1 MSLSTWFPSG
11 GYSSSGSPQLDPS
24 CPQRPAGSAW
34 KRSFEG
40 WGTEWREGGGPQKP
54 PPGPLH
60 VCRPVSSCTC
70 SGRGILVSW
79 LLALETLP
87 NILVFFFLR
96 AAYSLTGVPCF
107 LLCGMMLF
115 PLLCRE
121 RVALRAVFYFPP
133 AVASPNCCF
142 LSWLSET
149 RLLGTPRAA
158 QRRCPVLL
166 CPRPAF
172 PSSSR
177 ASGSSTGESPQNF
190 SKCPAITVHSRR
202 WAPVHE
208 LQFPPLFEVSPAP
221 LAPMAEGPV
230 TAGCPLAPWRDGDR
244 VTGGGQK
251 EPSPRTESHPCCQ
264 SSRTASFRGFRFS
277 GLVLARVRVEPEQ
290 RGALL
295 SHGGFQQKQAGSFQE
310 CAAASLLSS
319 GSAAELDVGGS
330 SPTVSLGRAPPSRA
344 LVSQGSPGT

>member
-1 MSLSTWFPSG
+1 M
-11 GYSSSGSPQLDPS
+11 
-24 CPQRPAGSAW
+24 
-34 KRSFEG
+34 EG
-40 WGTEWREGGGPQKP
+40 GGGPQKP
-54 PPGPLH
+54 PPGSLH

-96 AAYSLTGVPCF
+96 AAYSQKGVTCF
-107 LLCGMMLF
+107 LLCGKMLF

-121 RVALRAVFYFPP
+121 RAALRAVFYFPP

-158 QRRCPVLL
+158 RRRCPVLL

-177 ASGSSTGESPQNF
+177 ASGSSTGESPRNF

-230 TAGCPLAPWRDGDR
+230 TAGCPSAPWRDGDR

-251 EPSPRTESHPCCQ
+251 EPSPGTESHPCCQ

-290 RGALL
+290 RGGLL